1 MLDHLFLDEEIFNKE
16 YLESVLEKDINETT
30 RRNIE
35 RALGSDRF
43 ARLQRN
49 LPKRRRQYP
58 KGEKKDEP
66 KKELRETKRRITLRI
81 KINKK

>member
-1 MLDHLFLDEEIFNKE
+1 MLDQLFLDEEIFNKE
-16 YLESVLEKDINETT
+16 YLESVLEKDINEIT

-35 RALGSDRF
+35 YSLGSDRF
-43 ARLQRN
+43 ARLQKN
-49 LPKRRRQYP
+49 LPRRRRDYP
-58 KGEKKDEP
+58 KKEKKDEP

>member
-1 MLDHLFLDEEIFNKE
+1 VSLATKGNKMQQEQEWNEIQTE
-16 YLESVLEKDINETT
+16 
-30 RRNIE
+30 
-35 RALGSDRF
+35 
-43 ARLQRN
+43 
-49 LPKRRRQYP
+49 PKRRRQYP